1 MTVEGAGLGAL
12 FLSAFLA
19 ATLLPGGSEAV
30 LAILAV
36 RGEYDPWIL
45 LAVASAGNTLGGMST
60 WGVGRFFG
68 WWYPA
73 SRFTQPRYHR
83 PIRWLRQWGSPALLL
98 SWVPVVGDSLC
109 LAGGWL
115 RVHWLAALLW
125 IAIGKAARY
134 GVIVYAAS

>member
-1 MTVEGAGLGAL
+1 MTVEGSGLLAL
-12 FLSAFLA
+12 FVSAFLS

-30 LAILAV
+30 LALLTL
-36 RGEYDPWIL
+36 REEYDPWL
-45 LAVASAGNTLGGMST
+45 LGAVATAGNTLGGMST
-60 WGVGRFFG
+60 WAVGRFAG

-73 SRFTQPRYHR
+73 SRFTQPQYDR
-83 PIRWLRQWGSPALLL
+83 PLRWLQQWGSPVLLL

-109 LAGGWL
+109 LVGGWL
-115 RVHWLAALLW
+115 RVHGLVALAW

>member
-1 MTVEGAGLGAL
+1 MTFDGSGLWTL

-19 ATLLPGGSEAV
+19 STLFPGGSEAV

-36 RGEYDPWIL
+36 QDEYDPWL
-45 LAVASAGNTLGGMST
+45 LLGVATAGNTLGGMST

-68 WWYPA
+68 WCCTA
-73 SRFTQPRYHR
+73 SRFTQPKYQR
-83 PIRWLRQWGSPALLL
+83 PIQWLRKWGSPALFL

-115 RVHWLAALLW
+115 RVHWLEALLW
-125 IAIGKAARY
+125 IALGKATRY
-134 GVIVYAAS
+134 GVIVYATL

>member
-1 MTVEGAGLGAL
+1 MIVEGAGLWAL

-30 LAILAV
+30 LAVLAV
-36 RGEYDPWIL
+36 QGEYDPWLL

-60 WGVGRFFG
+60 WGLGRFAG

-73 SRFTQPRYHR
+73 SQFTQPRYHR
-83 PIRWLRQWGSPALLL
+83 PIRWLQRWGSSALLL

-109 LAGGWL
+109 LVGGWL
-115 RVHWLAALLW
+115 RVHWLPALVW

-134 GVIVYAAS
+134 GVILYAL

>member
-1 MTVEGAGLGAL
+1 MIFEGSGLWAL

-36 RGEYDPWIL
+36 RGEYDPWTL

-60 WGVGRFFG
+60 WGFGRLFG
-68 WWYPA
+68 WWYPT
-73 SRFTQPRYHR
+73 SGFTRPRHQR
-83 PIRWLRQWGSPALLL
+83 SIRWLQQWGSPALLL

-115 RVHWLAALLW
+115 RVHWLAALVW
-125 IAIGKAARY
+125 IAIGKTARY
-134 GVIVYAAS
+134 GVIIYAAS